1 MLDRVRSVEIATSVP
16 ANAKPR
22 RVMEKLGMA
31 PDPSDDFD
39 RPRLPAK
46 ERIRRLRHA
55 YWVTDPLKTRFYGEE
70 KLAVF
75 STVKDCALESVTMM
89 VTPVPS
95 D

>member
-1 MLDRVRSVEIATSVP
+1 MQDSSCL
-16 ANAKPR
+16 
-22 RVMEKLGMA
+22 L
-31 PDPSDDFD
+31 
-39 RPRLPAK
+39 
-46 ERIRRLRHA
+46 
-55 YWVTDPLKTRFYGEE
+55 VTDPLRTRFYAEE